1 MLWLLLPRLIN
12 QTVSLLD
19 SAHNNFT
26 FSSYFLQAHGWE
38 TSFKNLNSDFWV
50 IPWFHQLEFTKEADE
65 YPEACN
71 ISKHKTRLYLIEHT
85 SKHIWY
91 QERACSVGGS
101 GYWEKFQ
108 ENKMTWRERK
118 NWNARSHPCIILKG
132 HFLQQTPEKTGS
144 CAMESSYF
152 TLPLNY

>member
-19 SAHNNFT
+19 SAHNDFT

-38 TSFKNLNSDFWV
+38 TSFKNFNSDFWV

-91 QERACSVGGS
+91 QERACSVGGP

-108 ENKMTWRERK
+108 ENKMTWREEK
-118 NWNARSHPCIILKG
+118 LKCKISSMHYTKRSFSTADSWENRLLCNGVKLFYP
-132 HFLQQTPEKTGS
+132 PS
-144 CAMESSYF
+144 
-152 TLPLNY
+152 